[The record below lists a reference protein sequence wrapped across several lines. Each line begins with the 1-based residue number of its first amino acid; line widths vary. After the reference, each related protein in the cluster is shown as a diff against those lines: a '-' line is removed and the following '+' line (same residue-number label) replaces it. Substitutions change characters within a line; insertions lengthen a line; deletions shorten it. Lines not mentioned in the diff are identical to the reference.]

1 VIAVTRKRT
10 FGHQSNEQ
18 AKSVEDRPREHGGV
32 FAAFVEEGT
41 MSWSRAIDCSDAVA
55 VPAGT
60 GQQDSPL
67 WRLLGQI
74 CRALTRD
81 DPIAHRYLLLLRFI
95 LANVIALALVGA
107 AAGQGWIG
115 ALLAADEGGLVRA
128 IIAVFLVGLVW
139 SGQRAVLFSRG
150 LNELER
156 FIKVPGAPAPAY
168 LEAVAGRAAESRM
181 LLASSLR
188 LKLASRI
195 APIRHIANSLV
206 LLGLIGTVIGFIIA
220 LSGVRPE
227 VASDVAA
234 IGPMISTL
242 INGMSVALYTTLVG
256 SLLHVWLMVNVR
268 LLEGGT
274 VKLLTATVELGERHV
289 WS

>member
-1 VIAVTRKRT
+1 MEDKSMLWFNVLNFDDVAATAGALPRK
-10 FGHQSNEQ
+10 E
-18 AKSVEDRPREHGGV
+18 P
-32 FAAFVEEGT
+32 
-41 MSWSRAIDCSDAVA
+41 
-55 VPAGT
+55 
-60 GQQDSPL
+60 PL
-67 WRLLGQI
+67 WRLLGELY
-74 CRALTRD
+74 RAVYRD
-81 DPIAHRYLLLLRFI
+81 DPITHRYLLLLRFV
-95 LANVIALALVGA
+95 LVNAIALALAGA

-128 IIAVFLVGLVW
+128 IVAVFLVGLAW
-139 SGQRAVLFSRG
+139 SGQQAVQLSRG

-156 FIKVPGAPAPAY
+156 FAKLPGAPAPAY
-168 LEAVAGRAAESRM
+168 LETVAACSADSRA
-181 LLASSLR
+181 LLASGLR

-234 IGPMISTL
+234 IGPMVSTL
-242 INGMSVALYTTLVG
+242 ISGMSVALYTTLVG

-274 VKLLTATVELGERHV
+274 VKLLTATVELGERHAQ
-289 WS
+289 S

>member
-1 VIAVTRKRT
+1 MRLRCRQERGNRIRRC
-10 FGHQSNEQ
+10 
-18 AKSVEDRPREHGGV
+18 GV
-32 FAAFVEEGT
+32 F
-41 MSWSRAIDCSDAVA
+41 
-55 VPAGT
+55 
-60 GQQDSPL
+60 
-67 WRLLGQI
+67 LGQI

-107 AAGQGWIG
+107 AAGQGWIEE
-115 ALLAADEGGLVRA
+115 LLAADQGGLVRA
-128 IIAVFLVGLVW
+128 IVAVFLVGLVW
-139 SGQRAVLFSRG
+139 SGQRAVQLSRS

-156 FIKVPGAPAPAY
+156 FIRVPGAPAPAY
-168 LEAVAGRAAESRM
+168 LEAVAGRAAESRAI
-181 LLASSLR
+181 LASSLR

-206 LLGLIGTVIGFIIA
+206 LLGLIGTVVGFIIA

-227 VASDVAA
+227 VALDVAA
-234 IGPMISTL
+234 IGPMVSTL
-242 INGMSVALYTTLVG
+242 ISGMSVALYTTLVG

-274 VKLLTATVELGERHV
+274 VKLLTITVELGERHAR
-289 WS
+289 S